1 MQKNY
6 KKVKLSSK
14 WTTFGYYFVI
24 AALIIALLG
33 GVFLINVLISDFQIN
48 FLLALVM
55 LLVLL
60 VFCYYVIK
68 FLAVAH
74 IEDNIIYLKKFSQVE
89 KRYALE
95 ELNKIKVYENRRD
108 KYIIVTM
115 KKGQQSEKFLMVN
128 SKAFYS
134 GEIRNTESVLTEILE
149 YNNSQLS

>member
-14 WTTFGYYFVI
+14 WTTPGYYFVI
-24 AALIIALLG
+24 VASIIALLAG
-33 GVFLINVLISDFQIN
+33 LFLINILISDFQIN

-60 VFCYYVIK
+60 VFCYYIIK
-68 FLAVAH
+68 FLAIGH

-89 KRYALE
+89 KRYTLE
-95 ELNKIKVYENRRD
+95 EINKIKVYENKRD

-115 KKGQQSEKFLMVN
+115 KKGQQSEKFLLVN